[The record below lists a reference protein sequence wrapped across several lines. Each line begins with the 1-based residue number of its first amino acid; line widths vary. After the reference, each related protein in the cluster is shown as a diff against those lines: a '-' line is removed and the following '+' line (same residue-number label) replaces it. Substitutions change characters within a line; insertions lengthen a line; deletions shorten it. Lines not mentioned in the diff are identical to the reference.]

1 MTPTGS
7 RTSAPVQPSSPVTP
21 GRWGRFVHRF
31 RWPVLVASLLTQV
44 VAAWL
49 IMQGVTFQHPGPPM
63 TTESG
68 KALAMI
74 AAELPPRPAS
84 FSLIFSHPTLSATA
98 PEFTAEVARALAPL
112 RRDPRV
118 ARVVE
123 PLSISRDGHR
133 VRAVVELA
141 GNRSETMS
149 MAFPSA
155 ADVYPALRAMV
166 RSTVLEIVP
175 AGSIALAH
183 DFEQSAE
190 KDLRRIELLVL
201 PLVLVLLLLVFG
213 SLVAAALPLVV
224 GILALLAGFAGTVAL
239 SRVTPVSIYATN
251 VMTMIGLGV
260 AVDYSLFIVSRFR
273 EEVRQGPAA
282 DALAR
287 TLATAG
293 HSVVFAGATVAV
305 GLVGLTLLNVEGVPS
320 MGLAGTLVVGFSVL
334 YSVTFLPA
342 LLAIL
347 GHRVDAGRLW
357 FLRGDPGESGRG
369 LWHRVA
375 MLVMARP
382 WRVLVPLVA
391 FLALT
396 ASPFLHLRLASG
408 DATSLPVGTESR
420 RGEDLLREQFAD
432 ADTNRVIVVVRYAD
446 GSPLRPERVG
456 RLFDLSRWL
465 AQRPHVTRVESL
477 VDLDPRM
484 TREQY
489 QQLFSAPPAA
499 LGGARAV
506 LEKSVGRHIVVL
518 SVVTPFAA
526 DSPEARALVETI
538 RTAHPP
544 LDGEVLVTGR
554 TAFDIDLIGIVS
566 REAWLV
572 MAFVVVA
579 TYVVLLLLLGSV
591 VLPLKAVVMNFLSI
605 SASYGALV
613 WIFQDGHLAR
623 WLHFTPR
630 PIEVVTPIVMFC
642 VLFGLSMDY
651 EVLLL
656 GRIREEYDRT
666 GDNEQAVGTGLER
679 TGRLITGAAA
689 IMAGVFFSFG
699 LADTVVIKAM
709 GIGMG
714 LAVVI
719 DATLVRVLLV
729 PATMKLLGDWNWWAP
744 GFIRRWTPS
753 GKSRSAPASPGRDE
767 RLGGLGGPSRPP
779 M

>member
-1 MTPTGS
+1 MTPIGP
-7 RTSAPVQPSSPVTP
+7 RTSAPVQPSSPVIP

-31 RWPVLVASLLTQV
+31 RWPVLILSVLSLT
-44 VAAWL
+44 AAVWL
-49 IMQGVTFQHPGPPM
+49 ITQGVTFQHPAPPT

-68 KALAMI
+68 QAVALI
-74 AAELPPRPAS
+74 AAELPPRPVS
-84 FSLIFSHPTLSATA
+84 FSLIFSHPTLPATA
-98 PEFTAEVARALAPL
+98 PEFTGEVERVLAPL
-112 RRDPRV
+112 RGDPRV
-118 ARVVE
+118 ARVAE
-123 PLSISRDGHR
+123 PLAISRDGHHA
-133 VRAVVELA
+133 RAVVVLA

-155 ADVYPALRAMV
+155 ADVYPGLRALA
-166 RSTVLEIVP
+166 RSSVLEVVP

-183 DFEQSAE
+183 DFEMAAE
-190 KDLRRIELLVL
+190 KDLRRIEVLVL

-224 GILALLAGFAGTVAL
+224 GVLALVAGFAGTVAL
-239 SRVTPVSIYATN
+239 SRVAPVSIYATN

-273 EEVRQGPAA
+273 EEIRQRPAA

-287 TLATAG
+287 TMATAG

-305 GLVGLTLLNVEGVPS
+305 GLVGLTFLNIEGVAS
-320 MGLAGTLVVGFSVL
+320 MALAGTFVVGFSVF
-334 YSVTFLPA
+334 YGVTFLPA

-347 GHRVDAGRLW
+347 GARVDAGRLW
-357 FLRGDPGESGRG
+357 FLRGDPGEGGRG

-382 WRVLVPLVA
+382 WRVLIPLVV
-391 FLALT
+391 FLAVA

-408 DATSLPVGTESR
+408 DATSLPPGTESR
-420 RGEDLLREQFAD
+420 RGEDLLREQFGD
-432 ADTNRVIVVVRYAD
+432 SDNRVIVVVRYPD
-446 GSPLRPERVG
+446 GSVLRPERVAQ
-456 RLFDLSRWL
+456 LFDTSRWL
-465 AQRPHVTRVESL
+465 AGRPHVTRVESL

-506 LEKSVGRHIVVL
+506 LEQSVGRHIVVL
-518 SVVTPFAA
+518 SVVTPFGA
-526 DSPEARALVETI
+526 DSPEARGLVETI
-538 RTAHPP
+538 RNAHPP
-544 LDGEVLVTGR
+544 VEGEVLVTGR
-554 TAFDIDLIGIVS
+554 TAFDVDLIGIVT

-613 WIFQDGHLAR
+613 WIFQDGHFAR
-623 WLHFTPR
+623 WLNFTPR

-656 GRIREEYDRT
+656 SRIREEYERT
-666 GDNEQAVGTGLER
+666 GDNEQAVGAGLER
-679 TGRLITGAAA
+679 TGRLITGAGA
-689 IMAGVFFSFG
+689 IMAGVFFGFG

-729 PATMKLLGDWNWWAP
+729 PATMKLLGEWNWWAP
-744 GFIRRWTPS
+744 GFMRWRR
-753 GKSRSAPASPGRDE
+753 GAKSRSATATPGRDE
-767 RLGGLGGPSRPP
+767 RAGDLGGPSRPP